1 MNDTSFGLYS
11 PTSFLKDPLMQD
23 ISFSTNPSIPVSST
37 PIVAH
42 ASLPS
47 QLATSTPA
55 VTVSPA
61 ANMKAETREVVLY
74 HRCTEPQL
82 SLTCQ
87 CFNCAK
93 QVGDCNQRFKERST
107 NDFKCDTLSSCK
119 SLLHSLVSIY
129 FFFVLCTKFLASL
142 CPMVHKSFCHTR
154 HIWHLNSL
162 LLRVCT
168 HLNSS
173 ALTWHRWQVYLITR
187 RVTRHPMFTLHW
199 PIAPHSTSLLA
210 QLKHLHFPG

>member
-1 MNDTSFGLYS
+1 MQSKSLLNDTSFGLYS

-129 FFFVLCTKFLASL
+129 FFCFMYQIPRKFVSNGPQIILSHAAHMALEFLA
-142 CPMVHKSFCHTR
+142 P
-154 HIWHLNSL
+154 
-162 LLRVCT
+162 
-168 HLNSS
+168 
-173 ALTWHRWQVYLITR
+173 
-187 RVTRHPMFTLHW
+187 
-199 PIAPHSTSLLA
+199 
-210 QLKHLHFPG
+210 